1 MKLFTKKNLLLIA
14 AIFAIVGFIGAFL
27 SPLKAT
33 LPGFMGATLEE
44 SLAIGDV
51 YFGTEVSKGTILPF
65 LAFFLLLAGA
75 VVLFLARKNGNK
87 LFALIGIALLV
98 VGALVP
104 LFTEALYISANMA
117 DVPAEMAET
126 VKASAKEMYSL
137 GFGPILGAIGGFGG
151 AAIAAVATFV
161 VKK

>member
-27 SPLKAT
+27 SPLKMEY
-33 LPGFMGATLEE
+33 MGMTENGK
-44 SLAIGDV
+44 IGDV
-51 YFGTEVSKGTILPF
+51 YFGETGVILPF
-65 LAFFLLLAGA
+65 LAFFLLIAGA
-75 VVLFLARKNGNK
+75 VVLFLASKKDSKK
-87 LFALIGIALLV
+87 LAIIGIALLV

-104 LFTEALYISANMA
+104 LFTEALYINANMA
-117 DVPAEMAET
+117 DIPAEYAAIA
-126 VKASAKEMYSL
+126 KAAAKEMYSL

-151 AAIAAVATFV
+151 AAIAAAATFV